1 MDSEKPA
8 FIVGV
13 LAFFVTA
20 AQWRASHVRNA
31 REDLQVDIRSGDG
44 SKDLVAR
51 YDGGRSE
58 RYFAFLDRFLAWSH
72 RVYGRR

>member
-1 MDSEKPA
+1 MDWEIPA

-31 REDLQVDIRSGDG
+31 REDLQVNIRSGDG
-44 SKDLVAR
+44 RKDLVAR

-58 RYFAFLDRFLAWSH
+58 RYFAFL
-72 RVYGRR
+72 GR